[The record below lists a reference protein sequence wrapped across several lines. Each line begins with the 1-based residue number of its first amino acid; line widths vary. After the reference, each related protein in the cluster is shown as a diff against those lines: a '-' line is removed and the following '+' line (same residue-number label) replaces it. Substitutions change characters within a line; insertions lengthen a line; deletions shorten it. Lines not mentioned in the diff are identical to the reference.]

1 MALTSNEEEKVRQII
16 TFFENRKKISQL
28 PLATGVNPF
37 DMITAVMDADGETRQ
52 AALATLLPYV
62 EEQCSYGVQWDK
74 TVSST
79 ALTRIGSTD
88 LHKRLPVQGRMLGC
102 LLADTGEVGTY
113 LNPGDWTIHDRT
125 GANGQVM
132 VEIPAHYRKC
142 TTSGNTLSV
151 RISEYPLPGYRLVPR
166 MYVSA
171 YEATVDRTTSSTPRL
186 ASVVNTTVNFR
197 GGNNNADWDNT
208 YRTLL
213 GRPASQI
220 SRTNFRAYA
229 RNRGEAGL
237 NGAGWNCMTY
247 DAQKAIFWLF
257 AIEYATR
264 DTQADFNASKSGDGY
279 AQGGLGDGVTNLNGT
294 KWSNFNNYY
303 PFVPCGYTD
312 SIGNGTG
319 TVELSMPEEYDTSI
333 LKTYVP
339 RYRGIENPFG
349 HIWQWTDG
357 VNVRIN
363 PGDEGTSEVFVCSD
377 PSKFSDTGYDGYSH
391 VGNEARTGGYIKE
404 IIFGDGGEIIS
415 SVVGGSSSTFFPD
428 YHYTNI
434 PSAVQLRG
442 LRFGGSAASGAGAG
456 LASASSYYVP
466 SYAGATIGSRLCF
479 IPE

>member
-62 EEQCSYGVQWDK
+62 EEQCSYGVQLDK

-279 AQGGLGDGVTNLNGT
+279 AQGGLGDGVTNLNET

-391 VGNEARTGGYIKE
+391 VGNEARTEGYIKE
-404 IIFGDGGEIIS
+404 IIFGDGGEIIP

-442 LRFGGSAASGAGAG
+442 LLFGGNATSGANAG
-456 LASASSYYVP
+456 LASAGSANVP
-466 SYAGATIGSRLCF
+466 SNTRASVGSRLCF

>member
-220 SRTNFRAYA
+220 SRTNFRAYV

-279 AQGGLGDGVTNLNGT
+279 AQGGLGDGVTNLNET

-312 SIGNGTG
+312 SIGNGTV

-404 IIFGDGGEIIS
+404 IIFGDGGEIIP

-442 LRFGGSAASGAGAG
+442 LLFGGDAILGASAG
-456 LASASSYYVP
+456 LAYALSARVP
-466 SYAGATIGSRLCF
+466 SYTLASVGSRLCF